1 MINFTA
7 YLEFKLFSLSSF
19 SIPSPSDAV
28 LKHTKKFFD
37 TLPIDRQ
44 EPNSH
49 LLNVVKIVPTV
60 TSIILYVTSKA
71 RS

>member
-19 SIPSPSDAV
+19 SIPTPSGAV
-28 LKHTKKFFD
+28 LKHIKKFFN

-44 EPNSH
+44 DPKSY

-60 TSIILYVTSKA
+60 PSIILHVTSKA